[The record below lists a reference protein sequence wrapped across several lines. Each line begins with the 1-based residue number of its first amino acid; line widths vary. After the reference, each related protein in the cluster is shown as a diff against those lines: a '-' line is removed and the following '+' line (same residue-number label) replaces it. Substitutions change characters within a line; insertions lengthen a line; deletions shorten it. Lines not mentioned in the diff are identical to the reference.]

1 MGVFQSLKDG
11 LRTVCTIVTRYTYS
25 VKDLNFECLV
35 PECVLTWRD
44 LLEVELYHFILFF
57 FLFLISIFSINKP
70 LSVVKSLE
78 EEFTWTT

>member
-11 LRTVCTIVTRYTYS
+11 LRTVCAIVMRYTYS

-35 PECVLTWRD
+35 PECVLTWRPFGGRIISF
-44 LLEVELYHFILFF
+44 YFIY